1 MQVQTPSVTWYHLE
15 YINIYW
21 RGYNHPLTLR
31 LLVCPFVGCFI
42 TFVFPELLDIQLVN
56 NFGTTVCKMVHP
68 ILSDC
73 CLSVTLV
80 YYGKTVGW
88 IQMKL
93 GMQVGLGPGNT
104 MLDGD
109 PTPPPKQGH
118 RPPIF
123 GPCLLRPNGWVDQDA
138 TWHGSRPRP
147 RQHCVRWG
155 TQLPPKRGTASTFR
169 HVCCGQTPG
178 WIKMA
183 LGTEVG
189 LGRGNIVLDVDPAPP
204 KKAQP
209 PIFGL
214 CPLWP
219 NGSTN

>member
-1 MQVQTPSVTWYHLE
+1 M
-15 YINIYW
+15 
-21 RGYNHPLTLR
+21 
-31 LLVCPFVGCFI
+31 FA
-42 TFVFPELLDIQLVN
+42 ELLDIQLVN
-56 NFGTTVCKMVHP
+56 HFWTTACKTVHP

-109 PTPPPKQGH
+109 PTPPKQGH

-123 GPCLLRPNGWVDQDA
+123 GPCLLWPNVWVDQDA

-155 TQLPPKRGTASTFR
+155 CSSPQKGHSLLPQFSA
-169 HVCCGQTPG
+169 HVNCGQ
-178 WIKMA
+178 MA
-183 LGTEVG
+183 GFMRIPLGTEVG
-189 LGRGNIVLDVDPAPP
+189 LSPDDIVLDGDPAPP
-204 KKAQP
+204 
-209 PIFGL
+209 
-214 CPLWP
+214 
-219 NGSTN
+219 